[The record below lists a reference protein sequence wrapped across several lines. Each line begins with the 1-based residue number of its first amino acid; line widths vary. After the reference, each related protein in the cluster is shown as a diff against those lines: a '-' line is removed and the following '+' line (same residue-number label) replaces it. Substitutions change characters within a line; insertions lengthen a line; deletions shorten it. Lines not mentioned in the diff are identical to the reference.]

1 MTENPYN
8 EKELRAFLLGN
19 LPDEARAGIEDRF
32 LADEEFAVQ
41 LELAEDELIESYL
54 LGELSTGDKQRF
66 RVAFLSQPRRRE
78 RVLAMK
84 AVRAVANAEAPDPA
98 ASAPSFWSRLSAFL
112 HFESALAGVAVAAV
126 LLLVMGLAALFVVNK
141 LRSKSDGPIVQH
153 SPGPIRPAVTAS
165 VSPISS
171 PSPPPSQP
179 SPSPAVTPAPRLSPQ
194 PLPETT
200 ADGPIIATIAL
211 QPSLVRDPS
220 AAKRLILASS
230 VKQVRLQLGLESND
244 FTDYSVRL
252 TTVQGQLVWQA
263 RSIRPTAA
271 SPRASLFAT
280 IPAARLSTDDYL
292 VEVSGRSDAG
302 PREVISSYF
311 FTVTRQ

>member
-1 MTENPYN
+1 LTENPDN

-32 LADEEFAVQ
+32 LADEDFAAR
-41 LELAEDELIESYL
+41 LELAEDELIESHL
-54 LGELSTGDKQRF
+54 LGELSAEDDQRF
-66 RVAFLSQPRRRE
+66 RIAFLSQPRRRE

-84 AVRAVANAEAPDPA
+84 AVLAVAKAEAPGPVA
-98 ASAPSFWSRLSAFL
+98 PAPSFWSQLSAFL
-112 HFESALAGVAVAAV
+112 HFQSALAGVAVAAV
-126 LLLVMGLAALFVVNK
+126 VLLVMGLAALFAVNK
-141 LRSKSDGPIVQH
+141 LRLKSDGPIAQQ
-153 SPGPIRPAVTAS
+153 SPGPIKPGVTAS

-171 PSPPPSQP
+171 PSTPLFEP
-179 SPSPAVTPAPRLSPQ
+179 SPSPTVTPAPRLSPQ

-244 FTDYSVRL
+244 FTGYSVRL
-252 TTVQGQLVWQA
+252 TTVQGQLIWQV
-263 RSIRPTAA
+263 RSIRPTADSA
-271 SPRASLFAT
+271 RASLFVT

-292 VEVSGRSDAG
+292 VEVSGRSDTG
-302 PREVISSYF
+302 SREVISSYF
-311 FTVTRQ
+311 LTVTRK